1 MLAALV
7 GIAFWSGPV
16 ASVTRASEAAS
27 ATCEARAVGDRVV
40 AVITLHGFVEDE
52 SLRLL
57 RLGMRG
63 RIRVEAT
70 LLRKRWGVFEQT
82 LASRVFESDLTSSRD
97 KRALILNDGTP
108 VDPLGPIPLARL
120 ALRLPE
126 RDVGRTTL
134 RIAVQLQV
142 VTMSSLSK
150 VAAWA
155 TESGGE
161 DDTSSILTRGLLA
174 AVVKDLT
181 RSAECACPVAT
192 PDPAEP
198 RRR

>member
-1 MLAALV
+1 MLVVLAGSVL
-7 GIAFWSGPV
+7 WSGPAV
-16 ASVTRASEAAS
+16 SVTSAGEAAS
-27 ATCEARAVGDRVV
+27 ATCEAHAVGDRVV
-40 AVITLHGFVEDE
+40 AAITLHGFVEDE

-82 LASRVFESDLTSSRD
+82 IASRVMESDLSSSRD

-108 VDPLGPIPLARL
+108 VDPLGPIPLTRL

-134 RIAVQLQV
+134 RVAVQLQV
-142 VTMSSLSK
+142 LTMSSLSK

-155 TESGGE
+155 TESGDE
-161 DDTSSILTRGLLA
+161 DGTSSILTRGLLA

-181 RSAECACPVAT
+181 RSAECACAVAA